1 MNVKEELKPHIIA
14 IILYIGNYIKIS
26 EVKSK
31 NPKCNVTI
39 LELSIKGYTMF
50 TKSIET
56 SEGRG
61 IIIYTISTL
70 QAEQINILTT
80 FKSMLIYRC
89 QTYKQNKTTIWM
101 FV

>member
-14 IILYIGNYIKIS
+14 IS

-39 LELSIKGYTMF
+39 LEFSIKGYTMF

-56 SEGRG
+56 SEG

-80 FKSMLIYRC
+80 VKEWL
-89 QTYKQNKTTIWM
+89 
-101 FV
+101 